1 MSGKKGLVAPSFPQ
15 GKRTLWGSLGNCDVW
30 LFHGSKGC
38 KKVSLRDFSSS
49 PPPTPRTKLGECPT
63 SMQCRLSYKPLKFK
77 RKREGSNMVT
87 DQISPTSLHVTSVQK
102 REELARRLRD
112 ANASM
117 MGRCPCL
124 SHVLCSLV
132 LSPFAAALKVY
143 TSLSCVLLVWF
154 F

>member
-1 MSGKKGLVAPSFPQ
+1 MMYDYSMAARGAKKLVSGPSPV
-15 GKRTLWGSLGNCDVW
+15 T
-30 LFHGSKGC
+30 
-38 KKVSLRDFSSS
+38 
-49 PPPTPRTKLGECPT
+49 PPTPRTKLGECPT